1 MKEHNFFPVMSY
13 LQPPPHAG
21 ISKISKRKRGKTK
34 KYSECVVGG
43 CFQHW
48 EERKGTIS
56 KNISS
61 FHFSPLIPAFSRA
74 DVDGDDFTGAQHAA
88 ETLNPRRAPSPSFP
102 GYGVFKHESRDLSE
116 RQRYPCITVATP
128 PGNKEIR
135 SSRRPVSRGKA

>member
-1 MKEHNFFPVMSY
+1 MSY
-13 LQPPPHAG
+13 LQRPHPAPPRSMPACLK
-21 ISKISKRKRGKTK
+21 SLNASRGKTK
-34 KYSECVVGG
+34 KYSRCVVGG
-43 CFQHW
+43 MFSALA
-48 EERKGTIS
+48 RKEMIS

-74 DVDGDDFTGAQHAA
+74 DVDGANFTGAQHAA
-88 ETLNPRRAPSPSFP
+88 ETLNPRRAPPANSFP
-102 GYGVFKHESRDLSE
+102 GYGVFKLESRDLTE